1 MSVMNVSDRFI
12 RSVQLYVQM
21 RTPAGLAAVG
31 PTITRALGSGHS
43 AHIRRQ
49 DALGDSLARAE
60 LDDVHVLVAVESV
73 EFDECVYRPSQA
85 AQVFEKP

>member
-1 MSVMNVSDRFI
+1 MNVSNKFV

-31 PTITRALGSGHS
+31 PKITRALGVGEY
-43 AHIRRQ
+43 AHVRRQ
-49 DALGDSLARAE
+49 DALGNSLARAG
-60 LDDVHVLVAVESV
+60 LDEVRVLVAVESV
-73 EFDECVYRPSQA
+73 ELEECVYRPSQA